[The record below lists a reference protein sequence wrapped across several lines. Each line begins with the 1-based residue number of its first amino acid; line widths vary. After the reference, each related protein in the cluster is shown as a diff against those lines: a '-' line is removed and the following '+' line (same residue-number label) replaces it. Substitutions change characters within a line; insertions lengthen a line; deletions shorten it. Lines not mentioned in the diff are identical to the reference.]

1 MKLSQTGKHWRGSTV
16 EVVGLADECM
26 GTICVQ
32 VGVAMVLCQRGL
44 GYAAFFINL
53 LLNFTVSKH
62 TQHACRVTSV

>member
-1 MKLSQTGKHWRGSTV
+1 M

-32 VGVAMVLCQRGL
+32 VGVAMVLCQHGL

-53 LLNFTVSKH
+53 LLNLVSKH
-62 TQHACRVTSV
+62 TQHACRVTTA